1 MKRVIEVLIV
11 VVAVLSLLAL
21 YLSGLGYRSGTLE
34 LGQAF
39 TLMRWSA
46 IAGVSGAI
54 LIVAY
59 LVWRRPGGVRLLVL
73 LVAAI
78 MGLTAFYM
86 PYRQSQIAQSV
97 PPIHDITTDTTNPPV
112 FVDVVPLRE
121 NAPNPPAYPG
131 EETARQQQ
139 EAYPDLMTLSYQADY
154 ERVFEAVNAVVE
166 EMGWE
171 PVAIAEEEG
180 RIEATA
186 TTRWFGF
193 RDDVVI
199 RVEDA
204 SSRGV
209 QVDIRSKSR
218 VGRSD
223 VGANAARIRDFTERL
238 NERLED

>member
-11 VVAVLSLLAL
+11 AVAVLSLLAL

-39 TLMRWSA
+39 TVLRWSA
-46 IAGVSGAI
+46 IAGLTGAI

-59 LVWRRPGGVRLLVL
+59 LVWRRPKGVRLLVL
-73 LVAAI
+73 FVAAL

-97 PPIHDITTDTTNPPV
+97 PPIHDITTDTANPPA

-121 NAPNPPAYPG
+121 NAPNPPEYSG
-131 EETARQQQ
+131 EETARLQQ
-139 EAYPDLMTLSYQADY
+139 EAYPELTTLSYEAGYDQ
-154 ERVFEAVNAVVE
+154 VFEAANAVAE

-171 PVAIAEEEG
+171 LVASVPEEG

-199 RVEDA
+199 RVDD
-204 SSRGV
+204 SGSGGV
-209 QVDIRSKSR
+209 EVDIRSKSR

-223 VGANAARIRDFTERL
+223 IGANAARIRAFTEKL
-238 NERLED
+238 NERLAS